1 MNLMWHNLSA
11 KSDLS
16 EPGVGGGGMPMQQHP
31 TYGAVLRR
39 FGRQVRVAEWWQGGG
54 PVARALVVSRPGL
67 TLLSRGPL
75 WSGAAGEAGP
85 LLRDIARFSGLT
97 FATPE
102 RAAAGAGL
110 IPVMAPRSE
119 AIWHLPGDRV
129 ALRSALD
136 PKWRNK
142 LTKAERENAGLT
154 IRASARADAGWLY
167 AAEGQQ
173 RRDRGYRTL
182 PPAFAESWRAAAP
195 KDFRL
200 YEAWVAGERVAGI
213 MILMHRP
220 WASYHIAWS
229 GDEGRRRNAGRLLL
243 WRAACDLQ
251 DDGFDALCLGHVDAG
266 AAPGLATFKAGTG
279 AEIRRLGPTVLI
291 LPRLI
296 RPRPR

>member
-1 MNLMWHNLSA
+1 MNLMWHNFSA
-11 KSDLS
+11 KREIS
-16 EPGVGGGGMPMQQHP
+16 EPGFGGGGMPMQQHP

-39 FGRQVRVAEWWQGGG
+39 CGRQVRWAEWRDGGG

-75 WSGAAGEAGP
+75 WGGVPGLAGP
-85 LLRDIARFSGLT
+85 LLRDIAGFRGLS

-102 RAAAGAGL
+102 GAATGPGL

-119 AIWHLPGDRV
+119 AIWHLPGDR
-129 ALRSALD
+129 AGLRAGLGQ
-136 PKWRNK
+136 KWRNA
-142 LTKAERENAGLT
+142 LTKAERDSAGLT

-167 AAEGQQ
+167 AVEGQQ
-173 RRDRGYRTL
+173 RRDRGYRAL
-182 PPAFAESWRAAAP
+182 PPAFAEAWRAAAP

-200 YEAWVAGERVAGI
+200 YEAWVAGERVAGTV
-213 MILMHRP
+213 ILMHRP

-251 DDGFDALCLGHVDAG
+251 DEGFGALCLGHVDAG
-266 AAPGLATFKAGTG
+266 AAPGLAAFKAGTG

>member
-1 MNLMWHNLSA
+1 MNLMWHNFSA

-16 EPGVGGGGMPMQQHP
+16 EPGFGGGGMPMQQHP

-54 PVARALVVSRPGL
+54 PLARALVVSRPGL

-102 RAAAGAGL
+102 RAAAGPGL

-167 AAEGQQ
+167 AAERQ

-251 DDGFDALCLGHVDAG
+251 DDGFGALCLGHVDAG

>member
-1 MNLMWHNLSA
+1 MNLMWHNFSA
-11 KSDLS
+11 KRDLS
-16 EPGVGGGGMPMQQHP
+16 GPGFGGGGMPMQQHP

-75 WSGAAGEAGP
+75 WSGAEGEAGP

-102 RAAAGAGL
+102 RAATGAGL

-136 PKWRNK
+136 PKWRNN

-251 DDGFDALCLGHVDAG
+251 DDGFGALCLGHVDAG
-266 AAPGLATFKAGTG
+266 AAPGLAAFKAGTG
-279 AEIRRLGPTVLI
+279 AEIRCLGPTVLI

-296 RPRPR
+296 RPPPR